1 MLIIQNLGQL
11 KTEAGH
17 VILPAGG
24 KIRIPQNQQGENF
37 EKIFLLVF
45 KFTIDISKLVNIIH

>member
-1 MLIIQNLGQL
+1 MSFCRPAAKKEYR
-11 KTEAGH
+11 KTS
-17 VILPAGG
+17 
-24 KIRIPQNQQGENF
+24 R